1 MKCWWAIVLGI
12 DFGLLRA
19 GVILFA
25 SQQPRGNAV
34 VLLPPPA
41 PIPIQVHVSGKLK
54 KPGADSLCPESC
66 VQKYVQAVGKITSQM
81 DSSWTGPTAQ
91 LEGGVGVPKPVQI
104 PSEAPGSSSA
114 SNAEDQLIL
123 PKPISSPAQI
133 RSSTR
138 ISINTASQEQLET
151 LPGINP
157 ATFEKIKEFITV
169 NGGP

>member
-54 KPGADSLCPESC
+54 KPGADSLYPESC

-81 DSSWTGPTAQ
+81 DSSWTDLAAQ
-91 LEGGVGVPKPVQI
+91 LVWGTEAGSNPKR
-104 PSEAPGSSSA
+104 SPGLNLGIQCRRPANFTQADILSCANPIIHS
-114 SNAEDQLIL
+114 DQYQHSL
-123 PKPISSPAQI
+123 SRTI
-133 RSSTR
+133 R
-138 ISINTASQEQLET
+138 
-151 LPGINP
+151 NP
-157 ATFEKIKEFITV
+157 ARHQPGYIRED
-169 NGGP
+169 